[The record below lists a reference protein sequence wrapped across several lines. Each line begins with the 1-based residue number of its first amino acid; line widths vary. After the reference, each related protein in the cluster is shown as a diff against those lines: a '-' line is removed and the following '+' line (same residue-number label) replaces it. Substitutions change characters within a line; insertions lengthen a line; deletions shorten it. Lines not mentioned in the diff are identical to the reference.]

1 MYGEEDGKHKKVR
14 VSDAVEVEKLVTW
27 PFLFWDSN
35 FKRLFELGGRI
46 VFLFILFYLAM
57 YNRCVIIKEFNLCL
71 NSQI

>member
-35 FKRLFELGGRI
+35 FKRLFELARPRRTYCI
-46 VFLFILFYLAM
+46 FIYFILFS
-57 YNRCVIIKEFNLCL
+57 NV
-71 NSQI
+71 Q